1 MKRII
6 VIILLSLILAGSLIY
21 EQIFIND
28 SVTLLKTKCQDVYD
42 TIHQSANINDESIIK
57 KVSEL
62 NDFWSNRESQ
72 LCLIINHKDMEKVGE
87 QIVKV
92 LTLCKQNDTK
102 QAIYEVD
109 LLKYY
114 TDGYEHIIKVTF
126 QNIW

>member
-114 TDGYEHIIKVTF
+114 TEGYEHIIKVTF

>member
-42 TIHQSANINDESIIK
+42 TIHQSININDESIIK

-114 TDGYEHIIKVTF
+114 TEGYEHIIKVTF

>member
-42 TIHQSANINDESIIK
+42 TIHQSININDESIIK

-114 TDGYEHIIKVTF
+114 TIIL
-126 QNIW
+126 

>member
-42 TIHQSANINDESIIK
+42 TIHQSVNINDESIIK

-114 TDGYEHIIKVTF
+114 TEGYEHIIKVTF